1 MCRLP
6 SGEFVGSKVNFYI
19 ASHSNHVVGR
29 GELNRRRLNG
39 DVFETGCLAGGV
51 LFPSARN
58 GVRER
63 VVAVFVEEV
72 VTRCSVWLF
81 LFVEFCRFAT

>member
-1 MCRLP
+1 MATFSRL
-6 SGEFVGSKVNFYI
+6 
-19 ASHSNHVVGR
+19 
-29 GELNRRRLNG
+29 
-39 DVFETGCLAGGV
+39 GCLAGGV

-63 VVAVFVEEV
+63 VVAVFVEEG

-81 LFVEFCRFAT
+81 LFVEFL